1 MAEIIERPQ
10 DEDRMRRLEV
20 EVLQL
25 RRDLEAFRSQVA
37 RSHREAARGHE
48 YCHQIDGGRRVS
60 RSV

>member
-10 DEDRMRRLEV
+10 DEDRMHRLEV

-37 RSHREAARGHE
+37 RSHQEAAHGHG
-48 YCHQIDGGRRVS
+48 YCHQFDGGRRVS
-60 RSV
+60 RSI